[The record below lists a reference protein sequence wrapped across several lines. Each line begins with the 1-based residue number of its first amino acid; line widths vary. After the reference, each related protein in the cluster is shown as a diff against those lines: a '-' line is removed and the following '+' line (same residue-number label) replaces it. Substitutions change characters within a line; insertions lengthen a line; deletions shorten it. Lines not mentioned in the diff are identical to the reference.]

1 MDGAATGQIFHNANT
16 RYYRCS
22 AYRLTPLGPKG
33 YISIDGE
40 SVPHE
45 PFEVE
50 VHQGLA
56 RCLSLGGRF
65 WGEEILVQ

>member
-1 MDGAATGQIFHNANT
+1 MDGAASGQIFHNTNT

-22 AYRLTPLGPKG
+22 SYRLTPLTPQG

-45 PFEVE
+45 SFQVE

-65 WGEEILVQ
+65 WGEKVEVK